1 MTRLL
6 AGLLVALA
14 VPASADTVVRG
25 FLGDLPTFWEFLASA
40 DAVVAGSV
48 IDGDSLRVEERIK
61 GASPETVA
69 VVGGKQR
76 LPSGAAAV
84 VVLFEAERTYAAILE
99 RNPSA
104 TAEVNELRRTRPALS
119 SERTVAIA
127 TGERTKVVELFRE
140 LLAAQRTQ
148 PRRDD
153 RFAARFLELDTLR
166 ADGLVWL
173 KSSGVTDEARQVLSQ
188 RVLARRGDAFEAA
201 ELLTLIGRD
210 DDRALTDAFFDIV
223 KTTLTKPGIARW
235 MQAPF
240 EVLARR
246 VDPALTVPA
255 VTGSPDADKAMR
267 EWFAKAEARWKAVRA
282 AR

>member
-1 MTRLL
+1 
-6 AGLLVALA
+6 
-14 VPASADTVVRG
+14 
-25 FLGDLPTFWEFLASA
+25 
-40 DAVVAGSV
+40 
-48 IDGDSLRVEERIK
+48 
-61 GASPETVA
+61 
-69 VVGGKQR
+69 
-76 LPSGAAAV
+76 
-84 VVLFEAERTYAAILE
+84 
-99 RNPSA
+99 
-104 TAEVNELRRTRPALS
+104 
-119 SERTVAIA
+119 
-127 TGERTKVVELFRE
+127 
-140 LLAAQRTQ
+140 
-148 PRRDD
+148 
-153 RFAARFLELDTLR
+153 
-166 ADGLVWL
+166 VWL